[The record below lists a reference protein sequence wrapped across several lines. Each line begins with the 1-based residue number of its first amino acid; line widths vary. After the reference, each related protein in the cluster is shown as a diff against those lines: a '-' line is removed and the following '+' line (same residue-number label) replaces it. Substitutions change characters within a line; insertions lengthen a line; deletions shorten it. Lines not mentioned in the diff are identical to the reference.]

1 MLQSL
6 RNIWDIPDLRKRVLF
21 TLGMLAV
28 YRLGNHIPTPGI
40 NASALIDFFEQNKA
54 NWFGLVDMFSGGNL
68 AKVTIFALG
77 IMPYISASIILQLL
91 TVVWPYLE
99 KLSKEG
105 ELGRRKITQ
114 YTRYGTVV
122 LSIIQ
127 SMGIA
132 VYLERMTL
140 NQTFRIVENPG
151 LAFKIM
157 TVMTLTTGTAFIM
170 WLGEQI
176 TERGIGNGMS
186 LLIFAGIVV
195 GFPSGMLSTLEMI
208 RRGDLSLLATLFL
221 LAMMVGVVAVIVF
234 VERGQR
240 RITVQYAKR
249 VVGRRMYG
257 GQSTHLPLR
266 VNTSGV
272 IPVIFAS
279 SIIAF
284 PQTIASFFQA
294 NNPWM
299 QTVSEQ
305 LQWGMPLYN
314 LLYVSFIIFFCYFYT
329 AIVFNPDDVAE
340 NMRKYGGFVP
350 GIRPG
355 KRTAEYLDHILARIT
370 FGGAIYLALIAL
382 LPEFLMA
389 GFKVAPIPVI
399 GPPLDLF
406 LNENNLGWI
415 TEGLHLNFYFGGTSL
430 LIIVGVAMDTVA
442 QVEAQLIMRH
452 YDGFSGPGKGRR
464 IRGRR

>member
-1 MLQSL
+1 MLQAL
-6 RNIWDIPDLRKRVLF
+6 RNIWDVPDLRRRVLF
-21 TLGMLAV
+21 TLGLLAV
-28 YRLGNHIPTPGI
+28 YRVGNHVPTPGI
-40 NASALIDFFEQNKA
+40 NAQSLIDFFEQNRG

-91 TVVWPYLE
+91 TVVWPFLE

-114 YTRYGTVV
+114 YTRYGTVL
-122 LSIIQ
+122 LSVIQ
-127 SMGIA
+127 SFGIA

-140 NQTFRIVENPG
+140 SNQFKIVESPG
-151 LAFKIM
+151 WSFKIM
-157 TVMTLTTGTAFIM
+157 TVLTLTTGTAFIM

-186 LLIFAGIVV
+186 LIIFAGIVV
-195 GFPSGMLSTLEMI
+195 GFPRALLDSFDMI
-208 RRGDLSLLATLFL
+208 QRGELSLLAAL
-221 LAMMVGVVAVIVF
+221 LLVAAMVLVVGAIVF

-240 RITVQYAKR
+240 RIPVQYAKR
-249 VVGRRMYG
+249 VVGRRVYG
-257 GQSTHLPLR
+257 GQTTHLPLR
-266 VNTSGV
+266 VNTAGV

-284 PQTIASFFQA
+284 PQTVASFFQA
-294 NNPWM
+294 SLPWM
-299 QTVSEQ
+299 ENVSEQ
-305 LQWGMPLYN
+305 LRWGMPLYN
-314 LLYVSFIIFFCYFYT
+314 ILYVAFIIFFCYFYT

-340 NMRKYGGFVP
+340 NMRKYGGFIP

-355 KRTAEYLDHILARIT
+355 KRTSEYLDHILGRIT
-370 FGGAIYLALIAL
+370 FGGAIYLALVAI
-382 LPEFLMA
+382 LPEFLIT
-389 GFKVAPIPVI
+389 GFKVAPIPLI
-399 GPPLDLF
+399 GPPLDMF
-406 LNENNLGWI
+406 LSNNNLGWI

-430 LIIVGVAMDTVA
+430 LIVVGVAMDTIA

-452 YDGFSGPGKGRR
+452 YDGFTGRGGKR